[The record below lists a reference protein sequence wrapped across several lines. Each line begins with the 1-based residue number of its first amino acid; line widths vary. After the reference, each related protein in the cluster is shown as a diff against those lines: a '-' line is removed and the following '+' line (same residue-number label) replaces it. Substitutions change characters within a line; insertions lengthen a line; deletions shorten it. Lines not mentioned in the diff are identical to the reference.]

1 MKTMAFSSISL
12 WQIEGEKVE
21 AVTDIIFLGS
31 KTTTDGECRHEIKR
45 YLLLGRKAIAKP
57 RQHIKKQRHNFAY
70 KDPSSQL

>member
-31 KTTTDGECRHEIKR
+31 KTATDGECRHEIKR

>member
-31 KTTTDGECRHEIKR
+31 KTATDGECRHEIKR

-57 RQHIKKQRHNFAY
+57 RQHIKKQRYNYAY